1 MTADKVYNVAELT
14 RWIKTALERSVGA
27 VWVEGEISNL
37 RRPSSGHCYFTLK
50 DEAAQL
56 PAVLFRGAQRGMRFR
71 PEDGLQ
77 VRCRGEVTVYEPQ
90 GRLQII
96 VQRMEES
103 GKGALQARFEALKAA
118 LLKEG
123 LFDEARK
130 RTLPRLPQHVGV
142 VTSATGAA
150 LRDILNVA
158 GRRFPNLHILVA
170 PVRVQGDGAA
180 AEIAAAIDVLN
191 ARGGL
196 DVLIVGRGGGS
207 LEDLWPFNE
216 ECVARAIARSRLPV
230 ISAVG
235 HEIDFT
241 ISDFVADLRA
251 PTPSAAAELLIGRK
265 EDFENLLQD
274 RERRLNRACLDW
286 LAQCRHRLARA
297 RDSYVFREPAHG
309 VRQFAQRLDSAEER
323 MRRELLQS
331 CRETDRTLKDATL
344 RLRHGM
350 DMHRQR
356 AQERLCRIEG
366 QMRMLNPWSVLQ
378 RGYSIAWRADGRV
391 VTDSGQVRAG
401 DVLHVRLAQ
410 GALDATVDVVQG
422 SGGGEG

>member
-216 ECVARAIARSRLPV
+216 ECVARAIARSRLPE

-401 DVLHVRLAQ
+401 DALHVRLAQ
-410 GALDATVDVVQG
+410 GALDATVDAVQG